1 MKKTIF
7 IINGKGGSGKD
18 TVCNLAKCLCQAK
31 SISSI
36 TPILDVAKAGGW
48 NGQKT
53 DKARKLLSQ
62 LKELFTEFNDLS
74 FKYCM
79 EQIAK
84 FSGSD
89 AQVLFIH
96 IREPEEI
103 ERLKNSIVKMPCYT
117 LLVRRK
123 GVSDKQFNNSSDDR
137 VEEYEYDEVIENNG
151 TLDDLYNTVEVFL
164 RKYVS

>member
-1 MKKTIF
+1 MEKTIF

-18 TVCNLAKCLCQAK
+18 TVCNLTKCLCQAK

-53 DKARKLLSQ
+53 DKTRKLLSQ

-84 FSGSD
+84 FSESD